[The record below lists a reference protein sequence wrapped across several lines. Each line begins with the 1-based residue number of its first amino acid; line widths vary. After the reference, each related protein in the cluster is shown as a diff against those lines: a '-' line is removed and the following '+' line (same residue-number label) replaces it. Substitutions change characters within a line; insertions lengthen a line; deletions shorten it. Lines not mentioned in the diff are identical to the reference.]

1 MTTQVLQAYLICICL
16 DFYLDQKCY
25 FAPTV
30 PFKQQGGGTV
40 MQDEMIT
47 SRVNWYIGAGGGER
61 GGEMEGFKKK
71 KTTNLLKL

>member
-47 SRVNWYIGAGGGER
+47 SRVN
-61 GGEMEGFKKK
+61 
-71 KTTNLLKL
+71 